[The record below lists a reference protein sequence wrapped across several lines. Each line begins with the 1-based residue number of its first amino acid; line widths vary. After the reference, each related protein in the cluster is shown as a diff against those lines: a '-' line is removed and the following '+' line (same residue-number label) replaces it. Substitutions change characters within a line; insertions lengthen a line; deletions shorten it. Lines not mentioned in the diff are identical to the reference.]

1 MNTNSLQPSLKIS
14 IIVSDLSGKGVA
26 HRAESLRPFLLA
38 KALKLLGYQVEILGL
53 AFSDSPP
60 DFYDP
65 DIPMVYIPCSYYS
78 GIVSAAKELLSKIN
92 GDIIY
97 AHKLKT
103 TSFGLGVFKKLF
115 SQKRLIL
122 DLDNWELN
130 LYGGDDWKYRP
141 GLKQVINDIIQQE
154 GGLRYADH
162 PLYLK
167 WLEKFKNYAQIITVS
182 TRFLEDRFG
191 GVYLPLGVDT
201 DLFDPSKYDPQLS
214 KEKYGLVGYRVLM
227 FTDILQPNYGIEDY
241 LEALDILQQE
251 DLKLVV
257 FEGISESDYEHKLT
271 EKWGKWLIK
280 LPQVLLNEI
289 PEVMSAADMMVIPQ
303 GNNPSCFAQFPIQL
317 IEAMSMGKPIIATAV
332 GDVYEILA
340 DTGCL
345 VEPQK
350 PEQIVYILQL
360 IFNDQNMVNTQTTN
374 ARQRCVNFYS
384 LNGLSS
390 GLNQILHQFHKSLVR
405 VESGVGT

>member
-1 MNTNSLQPSLKIS
+1 LNTNHLQKSLKIS
-14 IIVSDLSGKGVA
+14 IVVSDLSGKGVEN
-26 HRAESLRPFLLA
+26 RAESLRPFLLA
-38 KALKLLGYQVEILGL
+38 KALKFLGYQVEIVGL
-53 AFSDSPP
+53 AFADSPP
-60 DFYDP
+60 SFYDP
-65 DIPMVYIPCSYYS
+65 DIPMIYIPCSYYS

-92 GDIIY
+92 GDVIY

-103 TSFGLGVFKKLF
+103 TSFGLGIFKKLF
-115 SQKRLIL
+115 SQKRLML

-130 LYGGDDWKYRP
+130 QYGGDDWKYRP

-167 WLEKFKNYAQIITVS
+167 WLEKFKNYAQTITVS
-182 TRFLEDRFG
+182 TRFLEERFG

-201 DLFDPSKYDPQLS
+201 DLFNSEKYDSQLS
-214 KEKYGLVGYRVLM
+214 KDKYGLVGYRVLM
-227 FTDILQPNYGIEDY
+227 LTDILQPNHGIKEY
-241 LEALDILQQE
+241 LESLDILQQE
-251 DLKLVV
+251 DLRLVV
-257 FEGISESDYEHKLT
+257 FEGITDNDYETKLT

-280 LPQVLLNEI
+280 LPQVPLTEI
-289 PEVMSAADMMVIPQ
+289 PEVMSAADILIIPQ
-303 GNNPSCFAQFPIQL
+303 GNNSTCSALFPIQL
-317 IEAMSMGKPIIATAV
+317 IEAMSMGKPIIATAA

-360 IFNDQNMVNTQTTN
+360 IFNDQNMVNYQTEN
-374 ARQRCVNFYS
+374 ARQRCVNYYS
-384 LNGLSS
+384 LNALSS
-390 GLNQILHQFHKSLVR
+390 GLNQLINF
-405 VESGVGT
+405 